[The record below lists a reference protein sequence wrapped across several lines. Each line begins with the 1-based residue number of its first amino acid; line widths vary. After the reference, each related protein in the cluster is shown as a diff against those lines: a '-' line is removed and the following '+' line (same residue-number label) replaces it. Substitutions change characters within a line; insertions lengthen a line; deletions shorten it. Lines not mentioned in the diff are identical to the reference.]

1 MLSVRAAAPRAR
13 VPHVFASAI
22 LDVRVAAMDFRAAM
36 MRTAMA
42 PAPARVMLHHR
53 SFFSALVMC
62 VAVFLED
69 GEDGRSAGTLSCGD
83 DGWSDMTAQDG
94 CFY

>member
-13 VPHVFASAI
+13 VPHVSALAI

-36 MRTAMA
+36 MSGDHL
-42 PAPARVMLHHR
+42 PVLVIRVVL
-53 SFFSALVMC
+53 
-62 VAVFLED
+62 FLED
-69 GEDGRSAGTLSCGD
+69 DDDGRSAGTLSCGD
-83 DGWSDMTAQDG
+83 DGWADMTAQDG